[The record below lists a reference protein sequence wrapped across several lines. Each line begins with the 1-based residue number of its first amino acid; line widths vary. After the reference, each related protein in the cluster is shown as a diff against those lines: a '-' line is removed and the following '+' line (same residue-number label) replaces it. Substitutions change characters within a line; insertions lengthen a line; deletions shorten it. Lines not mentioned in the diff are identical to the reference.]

1 MINHRID
8 GEDIAETIAGNI
20 EIVISDSDFI
30 TSDQWS
36 PITDKISSA

>member
-8 GEDIAETIAGNI
+8 GENIAETIAGNI
-20 EIVISDSDFI
+20 EIVISDFI
-30 TSDQWS
+30 ASDQWS